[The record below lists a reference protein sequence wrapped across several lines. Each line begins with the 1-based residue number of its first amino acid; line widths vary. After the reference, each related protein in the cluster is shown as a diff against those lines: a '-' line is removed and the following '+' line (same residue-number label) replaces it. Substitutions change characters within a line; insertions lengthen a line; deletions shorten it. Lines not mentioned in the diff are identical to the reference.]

1 MAAFSA
7 AACSDLFVPAGAEA
21 VAERSKLLNKIFVA
35 FFLLNKAR
43 VEKFVAFQFPF

>member
-1 MAAFSA
+1 MQCKWMAAFSA

-35 FFLLNKAR
+35 FF
-43 VEKFVAFQFPF
+43 FC